1 MDSEI
6 IKRAVILHGH
16 YGPSL
21 MLGLKAYQYAKSV
34 LGEVSKCVIKTVGRR
49 PYLCVLDGIK
59 VNSKCKIDV
68 EEGYGLAFT
77 FFNESQKLEM
87 TLKTKLF
94 SKYYNKPWNELERL
108 ADEVVSKDAVE
119 LFDIIIP

>member
-1 MDSEI
+1 VDSEI
-6 IKRAVILHGH
+6 IRRAVILHGH

-21 MLGLKAYQYAKSV
+21 MLGLKAYLYAKSI
-34 LGEVSKCVIKTVGRR
+34 LGEVSKCVVKTVGRR

-59 VNSKCKIDV
+59 VSSKCKIDV

-77 FFNESQKLEM
+77 FFNESQRLEM
-87 TLKTKLF
+87 SLKTKLF
-94 SKYYNKPWNELERL
+94 SKYYNKPWKELERL
-108 ADEVVSKDAVE
+108 ANEVVSKDAAD

>member
-21 MLGLKAYQYAKSV
+21 MLGLKAYLYAKSI
-34 LGEVSKCVIKTVGRR
+34 LGEVSKCVVKTVGRR

-59 VNSKCKIDV
+59 VSSKCKIDV

-77 FFNESQKLEM
+77 FFNKSQKTGADAED
-87 TLKTKLF
+87 KTVFKVL
-94 SKYYNKPWNELERL
+94 
-108 ADEVVSKDAVE
+108 
-119 LFDIIIP
+119 